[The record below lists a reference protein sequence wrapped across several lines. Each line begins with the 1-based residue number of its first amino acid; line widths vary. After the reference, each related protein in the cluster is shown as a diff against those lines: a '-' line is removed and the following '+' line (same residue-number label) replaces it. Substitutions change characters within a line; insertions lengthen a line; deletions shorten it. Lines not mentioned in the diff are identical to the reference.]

1 MTSSDEIKPDHV
13 FDGGAMDCG
22 SGLILLI
29 RENMLQVPSGGVLE
43 IRSTEPTVESE
54 LPPWCRM
61 VGHTHVRSD
70 QVSPGQWRHFVQR
83 KMESPSDDSTFDAE
97 SEELNADKKQAQAFK
112 WSLRARRSENHET
125 TVYSRNFS
133 WKSGASLGFDR
144 TSKLPTALEQLLGSL
159 VADVLAGF
167 ATICSQKQLTVDEL
181 EATVNASLHNTLA
194 AVGVESGDAS
204 IKTIALVLFV
214 TSPVSADQLTEV
226 WETASKRSP
235 VFQTLSKTCEFDS
248 RIVCL

>member
-1 MTSSDEIKPDHV
+1 MMSENDFKADHV
-13 FDGGAMDCG
+13 FDGGSMDCG

-29 RENMLQVPSGGVLE
+29 RQNMLQVPAGGLLE

-70 QVSPGQWRHFVQR
+70 EISPGKWRHFVQR
-83 KMESPSDDSTFDAE
+83 
-97 SEELNADKKQAQAFK
+97 NADSSSDSEADELEADREKARAFK
-112 WSLRARRSENHET
+112 WSVRARRSDNHET
-125 TVYSRNFS
+125 TIYSRNFS

-144 TSKLPTALEQLLGSL
+144 SATMPTALEQLLGSL
-159 VADVLAGF
+159 LADVVARF
-167 ATICSQKQLTVDEL
+167 ATQCSQQQLLIDEL

-214 TSPVSADQLTEV
+214 TSPVASEQLTEV
-226 WETASKRSP
+226 WNASLNASP
-235 VFQTLSKTCEFDS
+235 VFQTLNKACEMDA
-248 RIVCL
+248 RIVFL